1 MINTYPPNPE
11 LVETKDAAKIWGC
24 SPSHLRT
31 VMQAYGV
38 EPVREYVKTSKRGG
52 VMYLWNPAAVLQI
65 RKVHALNKASKK
77 RTPPA
82 PVVKAQ
88 RRMTKMET
96 DRQKL
101 WERIASRHGITVEKL
116 RIDNANGIVYR

>member
-38 EPVREYVKTSKRGG
+38 EPVREYVKTSTRGG
-52 VMYLWNPAAVLQI
+52 VLYLWNPAAVLQI
-65 RKVHALNKASKK
+65 RKVHAL
-77 RTPPA
+77 
-82 PVVKAQ
+82 VKATRERRPALPIVREQ
-88 RRMTKMET
+88 RRVTKLET

-101 WERIASRHGITVEKL
+101 WERIAARHGITVEKL